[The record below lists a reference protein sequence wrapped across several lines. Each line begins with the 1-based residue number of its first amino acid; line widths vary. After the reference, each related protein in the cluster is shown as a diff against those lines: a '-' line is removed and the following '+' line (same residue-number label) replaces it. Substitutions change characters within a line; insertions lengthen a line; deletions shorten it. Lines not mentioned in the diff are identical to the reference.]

1 MVYVVNKT
9 LYDSRGN
16 AVYTVADE
24 EFLTNDKVIVLS
36 QNPAFVKAVLEPII
50 KELYRVELL
59 YADETPREDI
69 SRYIL
74 KDSISYQQEYKNGQ
88 TRSISFSMLNDDGRW
103 DASPVNTGLWADTKI
118 RAFSGII
125 YDDVLYWYP
134 LGIYLLSNPSYNRD
148 EDTVSIDGVDK
159 FAKLDGTL
167 GGVLE
172 TEYKIVPNTPIY
184 TAIQTLLKLDT
195 GNGTSFDDDP
205 VIFPSKYA
213 SQKTPYTMTVNGES
227 SVGDIL
233 LELGE
238 ILSCDVY
245 YNEYGCLVFEPADE
259 LLKVANKPVLWTID
273 DEFSDCTSI
282 SYEVKF
288 DEVINKVT
296 VVGANING
304 AIVKHTVTNKNA
316 KSPSNIYMMP
326 IRFEYISDSHIST
339 SDLCQTR
346 AEYELQKKSIVTLSY
361 SISMVYIPFIQS
373 NALICLNDKRK
384 NVYGQNLFVSSVSIS
399 SGSTNVSA
407 TNIEDLPY

>member
-9 LYDSRGN
+9 LYDSHGN

-24 EFLTNDKVIVLS
+24 EFLTNDKVVVLS
-36 QNPAFVKAVLEPII
+36 QNPAFVKAVLEPIV

-326 IRFEYISDSHIST
+326 IRFEYISDGHIST

>member
-36 QNPAFVKAVLEPII
+36 QNPAFVKAVLEPIV

-172 TEYKIVPNTPIY
+172 TEYKIIPNTPIY

-399 SGSTNVSA
+399 SGSTNVGA

>member
-1 MVYVVNKT
+1 MAYIVNKT
-9 LYDSRGN
+9 LYDARGD
-16 AVYTVADE
+16 AVYTVLGE
-24 EFLTNDKVIVLS
+24 EFLTNDRVVILS
-36 QNPAFVKAVLEPII
+36 QNSAFVKAVLDPIVRD
-50 KELYRVELL
+50 LYRVELL

-69 SRYIL
+69 SKYIL

-88 TRSISFSMLNDDGRW
+88 TRSISFSLINSDGRW
-103 DASPVNTGLWADTKI
+103 DASPVKTGLWADTKI
-118 RAFSGII
+118 RAYAGII

-148 EDTVSIDGVDK
+148 EETVSIDGVDK

-167 GGVLE
+167 GGILE

-184 TAIQTLLKLDT
+184 TAIRTLLKLDT
-195 GNGTSFDDDP
+195 GNGVSFDDNP
-205 VIFPSKYA
+205 VIFPTKYA

-227 SVGDIL
+227 SIGDIL

-259 LLKVANKPVLWTID
+259 LMKVANKPILWTID

-288 DEVINKVT
+288 DEVVNKVT

-304 AIVKHTVTNKNA
+304 AIVKHTAINKNA

-326 IRFEYISDSHIST
+326 IRFEYISDSHINT
-339 SDLCQTR
+339 NALCQTR

-361 SISMVYIPFIQS
+361 SIAMIYVPFIQS
-373 NALICLNDKRK
+373 NALIRLNDRRK
-384 NVYGQNLFVSSVSIS
+384 SIYGQNLFVSSVSIS
-399 SGSTNVSA
+399 SGSTSVTA

>member
-24 EFLTNDKVIVLS
+24 EFLTNDKVVVLS
-36 QNPAFVKAVLEPII
+36 QNPAFVKAVLEPIV

>member
-36 QNPAFVKAVLEPII
+36 QNPAFVKAVLEPIV

-172 TEYKIVPNTPIY
+172 TEYKIIPNTPIY

-195 GNGTSFDDDP
+195 GNGTSFDDDT

-399 SGSTNVSA
+399 SGSTNVGA

>member
-24 EFLTNDKVIVLS
+24 EFLTNDKVVVLS
-36 QNPAFVKAVLEPII
+36 QNPAFVKAVLEPIV

-259 LLKVANKPVLWTID
+259 LLKVSNKPVLWTID

-288 DEVINKVT
+288 DEVVNKVT

>member
-24 EFLTNDKVIVLS
+24 EFLTNDKVVVLS
-36 QNPAFVKAVLEPII
+36 QNPAFVKAVLEPIV

-103 DASPVNTGLWADTKI
+103 DASPVSTGLWADTKI

-339 SDLCQTR
+339 SALCQTR
-346 AEYELQKKSIVTLSY
+346 AEYELQRKSIVTLSY